1 MRMNNLI
8 LFLICLI
15 VSVSCDEFDEDL
27 DKIHEEII
35 WATVRSYNDDTGQWE
50 PQLDYDG
57 DTIKYIREI
66 RRYSLGIS
74 GDNKELKEI
83 LYYNHKYK
91 WDEIYGIKDKDGN
104 YTRDPLNWVDR
115 SAHFEKG
122 KFMGYRFY
130 EDRNVID
137 NERKNVARGTGK
149 TDSLNDVDFT
159 CPCKEF
165 DSIPSIDEFSSKS
178 GILMKYHFPSSY
190 KTRNRSSKL
199 ANYRDDKD
207 YFILPMGWGE
217 ISFDKL
223 MGMKLHLKG
232 KLYTGSM
239 KFCSIYSSIN
249 ICEVING
256 EIVRITYYDD
266 IETISKRQVRNF
278 LAGKLHGEYVMYHEN
293 GQILDQGNYKAGE
306 QHGVWREFETNG
318 ELRRIKNYANGEIVD
333 CEGECY

>member
-1 MRMNNLI
+1 MKIYYGLLI
-8 LFLICLI
+8 FMGFLMT
-15 VSVSCDEFDEDL
+15 SCDEFNEDL

-35 WATVRSYNDDTGQWE
+35 WATVRSYNDNTDQWE

-83 LYYNHKYK
+83 LYYNHKSK
-91 WDEIYGIKDKDGN
+91 WDDISGIKDKDGN
-104 YTRDPLNWVDR
+104 YTRDLLNWVDR

-122 KFMGYRFY
+122 KFMGYSFY
-130 EDRNVID
+130 TARNEID
-137 NERKNVARGTGK
+137 NTREYVARGTRK

-178 GILMKYHFPSSY
+178 GILMKYHFESNY
-190 KTRNRSSKL
+190 KDRDRSSKL
-199 ANYRDDKD
+199 ANSRSDKD

-217 ISFDKL
+217 ISTDKL
-223 MGMKLHLKG
+223 FETKLYLKG

-239 KFCSIYSSIN
+239 KFCSEFSSIN

-256 EIVRITYYDD
+256 EIVRITKYDD
-266 IETISKRQVRNF
+266 IETISKKIISNY
-278 LAGKLHGEYVMYHEN
+278 LAGELHGEYVEYHEN
-293 GQILDQGNYKAGE
+293 GKIREQGNYKAGE
-306 QHGVWREFETNG
+306 QYGVWRSFESNG
-318 ELRRIKNYANGEIVD
+318 ELQCIENYANGKRVD
-333 CEGECY
+333 CEGVWCD